1 MTSRGNREEN
11 RRMGLTASAA
21 LQSAP
26 RKERGTVG
34 WRREREEMRE
44 TDGSQR
50 SNNVDFGN
58 SDDDGKRLRQDQI
71 STAPQS
77 RHFCRPTEIGSKER
91 ALPGIQNYVLCERA
105 LYLNRCPNGGTKTN
119 GMHRQA

>member
-1 MTSRGNREEN
+1 
-11 RRMGLTASAA
+11 MGLTASAA

-58 SDDDGKRLRQDQI
+58 SDDDGKRLRQDGNQEHVVVI
-71 STAPQS
+71 QASAE
-77 RHFCRPTEIGSKER
+77 CKNGPTGE
-91 ALPGIQNYVLCERA
+91 
-105 LYLNRCPNGGTKTN
+105 RCPNGGTKTN